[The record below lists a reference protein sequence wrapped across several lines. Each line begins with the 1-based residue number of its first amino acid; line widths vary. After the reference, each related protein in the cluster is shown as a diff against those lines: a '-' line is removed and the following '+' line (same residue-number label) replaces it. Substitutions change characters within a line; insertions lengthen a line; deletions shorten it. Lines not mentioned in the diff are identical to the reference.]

1 MFSKDKVIEI
11 FCSVDDFCKEFSS
24 NVLAEPF
31 NTLAPNG
38 KKRRNRKTQ
47 LSDSEIVTILICFHL
62 GSHKTFK
69 HYYQQ
74 VVLQHWGDLFPK
86 LVSYNRFIELQQ
98 RHFIPFAMYLK
109 THCLGKCTGISFI
122 DSTTLKVCK
131 NQRIHNHKVFNGL
144 AKRGKSSMGWFYGFK
159 LHLVCNEKGELLSF
173 YLTQGN
179 VDDRNHKHIK
189 KLAENLFGKL
199 FGDRGYLSQ
208 ALWQMLFAD
217 GIQLF
222 TKLRKNMKGHIME
235 IKDKILL
242 RKRAIIETINDEL
255 KNLCQIEHTRHRSV
269 NNFIINIM
277 GALAAYS
284 FFPKKPSLNI
294 KSEQS
299 NQLLLQSA

>member
-1 MFSKDKVIEI
+1 M
-11 FCSVDDFCKEFSS
+11 
-24 NVLAEPF
+24 
-31 NTLAPNG
+31 
-38 KKRRNRKTQ
+38 
-47 LSDSEIVTILICFHL
+47 
-62 GSHKTFK
+62 
-69 HYYQQ
+69 
-74 VVLQHWGDLFPK
+74 LQHWGDLFPR

-109 THCLGKCTGISFI
+109 THCLGKCSGISFI

-144 AKRGKSSMGWFYGFK
+144 AKRGKSSMGWFFGFK

-179 VDDRNHKHIK
+179 VDDRNPKHIR

-199 FGDRGYLSQ
+199 FGDKGYLSQ

-235 IKDKILL
+235 LKDKILL
-242 RKRAIIETINDEL
+242 RNVATSVITFAMFENIKVDFTRGLTEVKIADGNVDFQKYAPEQDMQPLIVEKL
-255 KNLCQIEHTRHRSV
+255 KD
-269 NNFIINIM
+269 
-277 GALAAYS
+277 
-284 FFPKKPSLNI
+284 KPSGKYSVKYEIGNILNYEVI
-294 KSEQS
+294 KIEESVLPVLESKKS
-299 NQLLLQSA
+299 NNGKKVLKAIGIAALIGFLLFR

>member
-24 NVLAEPF
+24 EILKNQLASLPSS
-31 NTLAPNG
+31 G
-38 KKRRNRKTQ
+38 IKRRNRKSQ
-47 LSDSEIVTILICFHL
+47 LSDSEIITILIGFHL

-74 VVLQHWGDLFPK
+74 VVCQHWADLFPG

-98 RHFIPFAMYLK
+98 RHFISFAMYLK
-109 THCLGKCTGISFI
+109 TQCMGKCTGISFI
-122 DSTTLKVCK
+122 DSTTLKVCR
-131 NQRIHNHKVFNGL
+131 NQRIHNHKVFKEV
-144 AKRGKSSMGWFYGFK
+144 AKRGKSSMGWFFGFK

-179 VDDRNHKHIK
+179 VDDRNRKHVK

-199 FGDRGYLSQ
+199 FGDKGYLSQ

-235 IKDKILL
+235 LKDKILL

-255 KNLCQIEHTRHRSV
+255 KNLCQIEHTRHRCI
-269 NNFIINIM
+269 NNFIINIL

-284 FFPKKPSLNI
+284 FFPKKPSLNL
-294 KSEQS
+294 KQTKS
-299 NQLLLQSA
+299 NQLLLQVA